1 MKLGTLLSVTALIAL
16 LFGLSF
22 TLAPYPSLAMYGI
35 ADVTPA
41 HRYSI
46 QWFGV
51 MLLAIAAL
59 DWAARHAPDS
69 EARRAIVL
77 GNLVSAS
84 LGLLLALVG
93 VLQGTVNAM
102 GWLSVAI
109 YAALALGFL
118 RAQRARGAEV
128 APATA

>member
-1 MKLGTLLSVTALIAL
+1 MKLGTLLSVTAVLAL

-51 MLLAIAAL
+51 ALIAIAVL
-59 DWAARHAPDS
+59 DWAARNAADS

-77 GNLVSAS
+77 ANLVHAT
-84 LGLLLALVG
+84 LGLVLALVG

-102 GWLSVAI
+102 GWLSVVI

-118 RAQRARGAEV
+118 QAQRAGGAAT
-128 APATA
+128 APAAA